1 MGLLLFFRS
10 LVTDPA
16 DNYIVLELIVSKR
29 RFTTELRLD
38 VHLQL
43 P

>member
-16 DNYIVLELIVSKR
+16 DKLHCTRTDCLEAAVYDR
-29 RFTTELRLD
+29 A
-38 VHLQL
+38 
-43 P
+43 